1 MKSSSQYFPVALL
14 SAEYKEGIYEDVYS
28 LKPNT
33 STDNTVE
40 IALVRLHSEQV
51 SRGHPVLL
59 VHDAFSN
66 HWQWLDYGVGGVAG
80 ALVRAGY
87 DVWLMDWRGHGLS
100 SRNQRPSL
108 NTLDAM
114 AEFDLPPVI
123 RFIEEKTSQLPTLVS
138 QGFGCEMVLQ
148 HAAVKQYQANVV
160 LLNASPVWPRRVF
173 WIPGVKAWH
182 RVRLGLRRWHRKEGR
197 EEAEPATLFWQ
208 LLRRQGWFGRWRGYD
223 RELMKPRLKA
233 VESRLYWVLSSHQ
246 ADSGLGRFGLDPKRA
261 ITGAGA
267 RDWLALIASISPTHK
282 PVVQEGHHES

>member
-14 SAEYKEGIYEDVYS
+14 SAEYKAGIYEDVYS

-40 IALVRLHSEQV
+40 IALVRLHLEQV
-51 SRGHPVLL
+51 SRGHPILL

-100 SRNQRPSL
+100 SRNQRPTL
-108 NTLDAM
+108 NTLDNM
-114 AEFDLPPVI
+114 AEYDLPPVI
-123 RFIEEKTSQLPTLVS
+123 RFIEEKTARQPTLVS
-138 QGFGCEMVLQ
+138 QGLGCDMVLQ
-148 HAAVKQYQANVV
+148 HVVASRYPARVV
-160 LLNASPVWPRRVF
+160 LLDARPIWPKRVF

-182 RVRLGLRRWHRKEGR
+182 SVKLHWRRWLRREGR
-197 EEAEPATLFWQ
+197 EEVEPATLFLQ

-233 VESRLYWVLSSHQ
+233 AESRLYWVTSS
-246 ADSGLGRFGLDPKRA
+246 SGVDVGLKRLGVSA
-261 ITGAGA
+261 EQMITGAGA
-267 RDWLALIASISPTHK
+267 RDWLALISRICPTRT
-282 PVVQEGHHES
+282 PGESSGDAD

>member
-40 IALVRLHSEQV
+40 IALVRLHSEQL

-100 SRNQRPSL
+100 SRTQRPAL

-123 RFIEEKTSQLPTLVS
+123 QFIEEKTAQCPTLIS
-138 QGFGCEMVLQ
+138 QGYGCEMLLQ
-148 HAAVKQYQANVV
+148 HAAVRQYPGNVV
-160 LLNASPVWPRRVF
+160 LLNAAPIWPRRLF
-173 WIPGVKAWH
+173 WVPGVKAWH
-182 RVRLGLRRWHRKEGR
+182 RLRLGWRRWHRKEGR
-197 EEAEPATLFWQ
+197 EEREPTALFQ
-208 LLRRQGWFGRWRGYD
+208 QFLRRQGWFGRWRAYD
-223 RELMKPRLKA
+223 QALIKPRLKA
-233 VESRLYWVLSSHQ
+233 VESRLYWVVSQ
-246 ADSGLGRFGLDPKRA
+246 QRPDAGLKRLGVDPSRVM
-261 ITGAGA
+261 TGAGA
-267 RDWLALIASISPTHK
+267 KDWLALVSAISPARASMKQGRT
-282 PVVQEGHHES
+282 G

>member
-40 IALVRLHSEQV
+40 IALVRLHSEQI
-51 SRGHPVLL
+51 SRGHPLLL

-100 SRNQRPSL
+100 SRNQRPAL

-123 RFIEEKTSQLPTLVS
+123 QFIEEKTARLPTLIS
-138 QGFGCEMVLQ
+138 QGVWLRDALTARGS
-148 HAAVKQYQANVV
+148 AAISGQCRAIECCAYLA
-160 LLNASPVWPRRVF
+160 A
-173 WIPGVKAWH
+173 PGV
-182 RVRLGLRRWHRKEGR
+182 LDS
-197 EEAEPATLFWQ
+197 
-208 LLRRQGWFGRWRGYD
+208 RGQS
-223 RELMKPRLKA
+223 LAP
-233 VESRLYWVLSSHQ
+233 VTS
-246 ADSGLGRFGLDPKRA
+246 
-261 ITGAGA
+261 
-267 RDWLALIASISPTHK
+267 WLAAMAP
-282 PVVQEGHHES
+282 

>member
-33 STDNTVE
+33 SIDNTVE

-59 VHDAFSN
+59 VHDAFAN
-66 HWQWLDYGVGGVAG
+66 HWQWLDYGIGGVAG

-100 SRNQRPSL
+100 SRNQRPVL
-108 NTLDAM
+108 NTLDNM

-123 RFIEEKTSQLPTLVS
+123 QFIEEKTAQLPTLVS
-138 QGFGCEMVLQ
+138 QGHGCDMVLQ
-148 HAAVKQYQANVV
+148 HAAVKNYQANVV
-160 LLNASPVWPRRVF
+160 LLDAAPVWPRRVF

-182 RVRLGLRRWHRKEGR
+182 RTRLQWGRWHRREGR
-197 EEAEPATLFWQ
+197 EEREPSSLFRQ
-208 LLRRQGWFGRWRGYD
+208 VLRRQGWFGSWRGYD
-223 RELMKPRLKA
+223 QALMKPRLKA
-233 VESRLYWVLSSHQ
+233 AQDRLYWVISAHQ
-246 ADSGLGRFGLDPKRA
+246 AEPGLKRLGVDPSR
-261 ITGAGA
+261 ITLGASA
-267 RDWLALIASISPTHK
+267 RDWLALMASISPSQV
-282 PVVQEGHHES
+282 PGSRDRAL

>member
-40 IALVRLHSEQV
+40 IALVRLHSEQI

-100 SRNQRPSL
+100 SRNQRPAL
-108 NTLDAM
+108 NTLEVM
-114 AEFDLPPVI
+114 AEYDLPPAI
-123 RFIEEKTSQLPTLVS
+123 QFIEEKTAQLPTLIS

-148 HAAVKQYQANVV
+148 HAVVRQYAANVV
-160 LLNASPVWPRRVF
+160 LLNAAPICPRRVF
-173 WIPGVKAWH
+173 WLPGVKTWH
-182 RVRLGLRRWHRKEGR
+182 RLRLGWRRWYRQEGSEER
-197 EEAEPATLFWQ
+197 EPVTLFRH
-208 LLRRQGWFGRWRGYD
+208 LLRRQGWFGRWRAYD
-223 RELMKPRLKA
+223 QALIKPRLKA
-233 VESRLYWVLSSHQ
+233 VEARLYWVTSSPQ
-246 ADSGLGRFGLDPKRA
+246 ADPALKRLGLDPAR
-261 ITGAGA
+261 IILGASA
-267 RDWLALIASISPTHK
+267 RDWLTLLPTISPTRA
-282 PVVQEGHHES
+282 VMSQERTG

>member
-66 HWQWLDYGVGGVAG
+66 HWQWLDYGIGGVAG

-100 SRNQRPSL
+100 SRNQRPE
-108 NTLDAM
+108 NNALDTM
-114 AEFDLPPVI
+114 AEYDLPPVI
-123 RFIEEKTSQLPTLVS
+123 QFIEEKTAQLPTLVS
-138 QGFGCEMVLQ
+138 QGYGCEMVLQ
-148 HAAVKQYQANVV
+148 HAAVRNYSANVV
-160 LLNASPVWPRRVF
+160 LLDATPIWPSRVF

-182 RVRLGLRRWHRKEGR
+182 RMRLGWRRWHRKEGR
-197 EEAEPATLFWQ
+197 EEMEPATLFRQ

-223 RELMKPRLKA
+223 GELMKPRLKA
-233 VESRLYWVLSSHQ
+233 SE
-246 ADSGLGRFGLDPKRA
+246 
-261 ITGAGA
+261 
-267 RDWLALIASISPTHK
+267 
-282 PVVQEGHHES
+282 

>member
-40 IALVRLHSEQV
+40 IALVRLHSEQI
-51 SRGHPVLL
+51 SRGHPLLL

-100 SRNQRPSL
+100 SRNQRPAL

-123 RFIEEKTSQLPTLVS
+123 QFIEEKTAQLPTLIS
-138 QGFGCEMVLQ
+138 QGYGCEMLLQ
-148 HAAVKQYQANVV
+148 HAAVRQYPANVV
-160 LLNASPVWPRRVF
+160 LLDAAPIWPRRVF
-173 WIPGVKAWH
+173 WIPGVKAW
-182 RVRLGLRRWHRKEGR
+182 RRLRLGWRRWHRKEGR
-197 EEAEPATLFWQ
+197 EEIEPATLFRQ
-208 LLRRQGWFGRWRGYD
+208 LLRRQGWFGRWRAYD
-223 RELMKPRLKA
+223 QALMKPRVKA
-233 VESRLYWVLSSHQ
+233 IENRLYWVVSAQLV
-246 ADSGLGRFGLDPKRA
+246 DSGLKRLGMDPSRV
-261 ITGAGA
+261 ISGAGA
-267 RDWLALIASISPTHK
+267 KDWLALMSTISPTRAPLK
-282 PVVQEGHHES
+282 RERTG

>member
-40 IALVRLHSEQV
+40 IALVRLHSEQI
-51 SRGHPVLL
+51 SRGHPLLL

-100 SRNQRPSL
+100 SRNQRPAL

-123 RFIEEKTSQLPTLVS
+123 QFIEEKTAQLPTLIS
-138 QGFGCEMVLQ
+138 QGYGCEMLLQ
-148 HAAVKQYQANVV
+148 HAAARQYPANVV
-160 LLNASPVWPRRVF
+160 LLNAAPIWPRRVF

-182 RVRLGLRRWHRKEGR
+182 RLRLGWRRWHRKEGR
-197 EEAEPATLFWQ
+197 EEIEPAALFRQ
-208 LLRRQGWFGRWRGYD
+208 LLRRQGWFGRWRAYD
-223 RELMKPRLKA
+223 QALMKPRLKG
-233 VESRLYWVLSSHQ
+233 VESRLYWVVSAQQVDAGLKRLGMDPSRVI
-246 ADSGLGRFGLDPKRA
+246 SGASAK
-261 ITGAGA
+261 
-267 RDWLALIASISPTHK
+267 DWLALMSTISPTRAPLK
-282 PVVQEGHHES
+282 RERTG

>member
-40 IALVRLHSEQV
+40 IALVRLHSEQI
-51 SRGHPVLL
+51 SRGHPLLL

-66 HWQWLDYGVGGVAG
+66 HWQWLDYGIGGVAG

-100 SRNQRPSL
+100 SRNQRPAL

-123 RFIEEKTSQLPTLVS
+123 QFIEEKTAQLPTLIS
-138 QGFGCEMVLQ
+138 QGYGCEMLLQ
-148 HAAVKQYQANVV
+148 HSAVRQYPANVV
-160 LLNASPVWPRRVF
+160 LLDAAPIWPRRVF
-173 WIPGVKAWH
+173 WIPGVKAW
-182 RVRLGLRRWHRKEGR
+182 RQLRLGWRRWHRKEGR
-197 EEAEPATLFWQ
+197 EEIEPATLFRQ
-208 LLRRQGWFGRWRGYD
+208 LLRRQGWFGRWRAYD
-223 RELMKPRLKA
+223 KALMKPRLKT
-233 VESRLYWVLSSHQ
+233 VETRLYWVFSAQQ
-246 ADSGLGRFGLDPKRA
+246 ADSGLKRLGMDPSRV
-261 ITGAGA
+261 ISGAGA
-267 RDWLALIASISPTHK
+267 KDWLALMSTISPTRAPLK
-282 PVVQEGHHES
+282 RERTG